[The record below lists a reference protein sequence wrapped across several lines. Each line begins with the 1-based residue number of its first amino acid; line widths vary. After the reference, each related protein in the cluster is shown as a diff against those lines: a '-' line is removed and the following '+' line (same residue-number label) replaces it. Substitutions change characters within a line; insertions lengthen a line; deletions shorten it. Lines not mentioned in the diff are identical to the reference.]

1 MINLQFTIEQANL
14 VLASLNKAQA
24 EINQLILEIQNQA
37 SEQLPQAPTPSNEEQ
52 IGRAHV

>member
-24 EINQLILEIQNQA
+24 EINQLILEIQKQA

-52 IGRAHV
+52 TQSE